1 MHKHNI
7 EQAKY
12 QEGYK
17 IFLGFDD
24 GLKGI
29 VDLKNF
35 IFNNDFSAFKRL
47 QDKKQ
52 FKDFNLENHTLVWG
66 NDLDLA
72 PEFLYNLLLNSDKLI
87 EIK

>member
-7 EQAKY
+7 EYAKY
-12 QEGYK
+12 QEDYK

-35 IFNNDFSAFKRL
+35 IFNNSFSAFKRL

-52 FKDFNLENHTLVWG
+52 FKDFSLENHTLVWG

-72 PEFLYNLLLNSDKLI
+72 PEFLYDLLKSNKV
-87 EIK
+87 K

>member
-12 QEGYK
+12 QEGCK

-72 PEFLYNLLLNSDKLI
+72 PEFLYDLLKSDKA
-87 EIK
+87 K

>member
-17 IFLGFDD
+17 IFLGFND
-24 GLKGI
+24 GLKGV

-35 IFNNDFSAFKRL
+35 IFDTSYCL
-47 QDKKQ
+47 
-52 FKDFNLENHTLVWG
+52 
-66 NDLDLA
+66 
-72 PEFLYNLLLNSDKLI
+72 
-87 EIK
+87 